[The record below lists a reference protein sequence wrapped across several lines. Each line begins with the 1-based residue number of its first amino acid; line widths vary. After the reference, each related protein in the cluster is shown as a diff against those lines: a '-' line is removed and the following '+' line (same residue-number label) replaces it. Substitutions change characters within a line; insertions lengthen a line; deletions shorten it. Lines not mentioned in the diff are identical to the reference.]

1 MKLYGHLI
9 DMECIYC
16 KYSQFALK
24 ESAKVT
30 DCTTTQ
36 ESGNKKQNYGLKTP
50 EKI

>member
-1 MKLYGHLI
+1 MKLYGHFV
-9 DMECIYC
+9 DTECIYC

-30 DCTTTQ
+30 DGTTQ
-36 ESGNKKQNYGLKTP
+36 ESGNKKQNHAPKTP